1 MYYDNQSDG
10 IGLDLTPLVNAG
22 TSAADSYAKIRA
34 ADAAVA
40 AAKRRQA
47 PAPMQ
52 VQAGT
57 RRLNPMAYL
66 ILGVVVIGGF
76 FVARKF
82 LGKRRR

>member
-1 MYYDNQSDG
+1 MYYDNNSDG

-40 AAKRRQA
+40 AAKRRPA

-52 VQAGT
+52 ASAPQ
-57 RRLNPMAYL
+57 RRINPLAYL
-66 ILGVVVIGGF
+66 LMGAAVIGGF
-76 FVARKF
+76 MIVRKF
-82 LGKRRR
+82 MGKRRR